1 MDNHGFFENKIL
13 QGITSEYEVNYVNI
27 GRSVNPNED
36 DLIRTITVN
45 TNGKKT
51 PVFLIHGFLLALG
64 LWIHNIDQLARDR
77 TVNAIDL
84 FGFGSSGRPIFSNYA
99 LEAERQMV
107 KSI

>member
-27 GRSVNPNED
+27 GRCVNPNED

-64 LWIHNIDQLARDR
+64 LWIHDILFLLDTAWVVFLFRLTPYSIPNELR
-77 TVNAIDL
+77 T
-84 FGFGSSGRPIFSNYA
+84 
-99 LEAERQMV
+99 
-107 KSI
+107 